1 MRRWI
6 FTFVAMI
13 TFTVSANALS
23 YTQARTEALFL
34 TDKMAYELGLN
45 TIQQEMVYEIN
56 LDYLLTIS
64 GTSGYYSIYWDRRN
78 ADLRYVLTTSQY
90 RRYCNVPYFYRPIV
104 WDGRNIYLRI
114 YDRYTNRSRFYYPRP
129 ATYSTFRGGKN
140 RGASWY
146 NPRVTRSTTNSST
159 WRNSGATGTNNRQYK
174 NNNDRFGNNMNSRPA
189 TSTRPNSSSR
199 GSVAPSSSGSGSKGQ
214 FGGTRR

>member
-90 RRYCNVPYFYRPIV
+90 RRYCNVPYFYR
-104 WDGRNIYLRI
+104 G
-114 YDRYTNRSRFYYPRP
+114 
-129 ATYSTFRGGKN
+129 
-140 RGASWY
+140 
-146 NPRVTRSTTNSST
+146 STTRVLPLIPLSGEERTEAPVGTTRVSPGARRRT
-159 WRNSGATGTNNRQYK
+159 GHGATAV
-174 NNNDRFGNNMNSRPA
+174 RPVRTTA
-189 TSTRPNSSSR
+189 SIKTTTTV
-199 GSVAPSSSGSGSKGQ
+199 SV
-214 FGGTRR
+214 TI